1 MEEGQGEREQEL
13 TKEKINE
20 IRSETQM
27 VGRYEIG
34 QVPDS
39 YDEDANLK
47 KDLELKK
54 R

>member
-1 MEEGQGEREQEL
+1 MEEGQREREQEL
-13 TKEKINE
+13 TKEEINV
-20 IRSETQM
+20 IRSKTLM

-39 YDEDANLK
+39 YGEDAK
-47 KDLELKK
+47 KDLELNK